1 MRLLTALLLPI
12 CLAACDSPSLAFTG
26 APAARVSVGGS
37 EFTVRRRGDQV
48 EAVRT
53 SREVLPSRSGT
64 EAKARRAIEIA
75 TGCGV
80 KEIGGD
86 VSMQLARLDC

>member
-1 MRLLTALLLPI
+1 MRLLTVLILPI
-12 CLAACDSPSLAFTG
+12 CLAACDSPSLAFIG
-26 APAARVSVGGS
+26 ASTERVSVGGS
-37 EFTVRRRGDQV
+37 EFTVRRRGERA

-53 SREVLPSRSGT
+53 SREILPSRSGT
-64 EAKARRAIEIA
+64 QAKARQAIEIA

-86 VSMQLARLDC
+86 VSIQLARLDC